1 MVSCRHLLFLFLA
14 ILLLPF
20 TAEANPMQGGSGPS
34 ASSDM
39 LELEIPDFLRTHIR
53 SIRYSKLGDVIPT
66 MTMGP
71 LEQERIH
78 VLLTFDLPDAVEQ
91 DDWRLDIEPAFQPS
105 FHWSPHLTP
114 TEAHIIDQHSFRS
127 PAVLAASKQKL
138 LALVPD
144 LDIMARGTPAR
155 WYLDL
160 DAKKNRLSLGMSDY
174 EVPSHVLYVRKD
186 GSAYPAGKV
195 EVGFYLFASSGAESI
210 HNPWRNLLAFFWQNW
225 GRSLFE
231 SGQPL
236 PGNLSPYVKH
246 TYNWAFDGW
255 AASVWQE
262 FELEG
267 TLVGAPVFIVN
278 QTQSPNYPGEV
289 DEREFRSIWNQAWF
303 SSLRS
308 ASGLYRYARRNSD
321 DDLFE
326 KARRTKELA
335 LSAPLRD
342 GFFPSVIA
350 TEMETV
356 EIEGE
361 TYNRSKGWQTAFW
374 GNSNRNPVN
383 RPPDRERVKSAAIA
397 PYHILDMSWTALLM
411 LRWYEE
417 LEPDERLVEYATTYA
432 RSLLELQAPSGFF
445 PAWLDKDTLTPL
457 GILDSSPESSMS
469 VTFLLKLTEL
479 TGKRQYKTAALAA
492 MDAVA
497 REVVP
502 VGKWEDFETYWS
514 CSAYG
519 NDSLIGKKVA
529 RNNMYKQN
537 NFSMFWTAEALY
549 ESYKATG
556 HEEYLGLG
564 QRVLDEMLM
573 TQASWQPPYMY
584 VNVLGG
590 FGVMNS
596 DGEWNDSRE
605 SLFAEIIIKYGQELD
620 IEEYIQRGLA
630 ALRSSFVMMYCPEN
644 PKTKLQWEKRHPFFG
659 PEDYGFTME
668 NYGHGGIT
676 NPEGGGMGVF
686 TIYDWGN
693 GAAAEA
699 YNRLIDHY
707 GENFV
712 TRAR

>member
-1 MVSCRHLLFLFLA
+1 
-14 ILLLPF
+14 
-20 TAEANPMQGGSGPS
+20 
-34 ASSDM
+34 
-39 LELEIPDFLRTHIR
+39 
-53 SIRYSKLGDVIPT
+53 
-66 MTMGP
+66 
-71 LEQERIH
+71 
-78 VLLTFDLPDAVEQ
+78 
-91 DDWRLDIEPAFQPS
+91 
-105 FHWSPHLTP
+105 
-114 TEAHIIDQHSFRS
+114 
-127 PAVLAASKQKL
+127 
-138 LALVPD
+138 
-144 LDIMARGTPAR
+144 
-155 WYLDL
+155 
-160 DAKKNRLSLGMSDY
+160 
-174 EVPSHVLYVRKD
+174 
-186 GSAYPAGKV
+186 
-195 EVGFYLFASSGAESI
+195 
-210 HNPWRNLLAFFWQNW
+210 
-225 GRSLFE
+225 
-231 SGQPL
+231 
-236 PGNLSPYVKH
+236 
-246 TYNWAFDGW
+246 
-255 AASVWQE
+255 
-262 FELEG
+262 
-267 TLVGAPVFIVN
+267 VFIVN

-308 ASGLYRYARRNSD
+308 ASGLYRYARRNGD
-321 DDLFE
+321 GELAE
-326 KARRTKELA
+326 KARMTKELA
-335 LSAPLRD
+335 LSAPMRN

-361 TYNRSKGWQTAFW
+361 TYNRSKGWETAFW
-374 GNSNRNPVN
+374 GNSDRNPVN
-383 RPPDRERVKSAAIA
+383 RPPGEDRIDNVAIA
-397 PYHILDMSWTALLM
+397 PYHVLDMSWTALLM
-411 LRWYEE
+411 LRWHEE
-417 LEPDERLVEYATTYA
+417 LEPDERLVEYATSYA
-432 RSLLELQAPSGFF
+432 RSLLEIQAPSGFF
-445 PAWLDKDTLTPL
+445 PAWLDKDTLAPL
-457 GILDSSPESSMS
+457 GILDDSPESSMS
-469 VTFLLKLTEL
+469 VTFLLKLAQL
-479 TGKRQYKTAALAA
+479 TGKKEYETAALAA
-492 MDAVA
+492 MDGVA

-502 VGKWEDFETYWS
+502 VGRWEDFETYWS
-514 CSAYG
+514 CSDYG
-519 NDSLIGKKVA
+519 NDSLIGKKIE

-556 HEEYLGLG
+556 DEGYLKLG

-605 SLFAEIIIKYGQELD
+605 SLFAEIIIKYGQELG

-668 NYGHGGIT
+668 NYGHGGST

-707 GENFV
+707 GEDFV